1 MHVMGR
7 ADTVLL
13 IDDTRS
19 DAALYSALL
28 RRASNPPREVEH
40 AQSLEAALRM
50 LEGGSYSAVLLD
62 LGLPDC
68 EDLQGLETIVRRY
81 PELPVVVL
89 TGRDEDLGE
98 RAIAAGAQDYL
109 RKSDAK
115 PAVIDRALRL
125 AQARQQLENR
135 ERQAREQLLQSR
147 RQLAE
152 SERRY
157 RDIFNHSMG
166 LICTHSLGGVLQSVN
181 PAAAAAFNTSP
192 EAMVGRRLH
201 GFVPA
206 AAHDQV
212 DAYLSRIHTRG
223 ADQGL
228 VPVLIGDEL
237 RIWRYHN
244 RLIDRD
250 GEQVVLGLAHDVTD
264 RQRIERELRAK
275 TAELEAVNDAAPLG
289 LMRTDARGRCTYAN
303 RTLQQLAG
311 LSFDQILGDGWLQ
324 AVHPDDRE
332 RVATQWE
339 RTWRAGEKFSD
350 RHRFMHIDGRTI
362 WCSVHASPMIIGG
375 RISGYF
381 ATIQDITREQVAE
394 SARRRG
400 DRRLATLADALPLL
414 LMFVD
419 RDTRVEFIN
428 SGWAEELRRPVEQ
441 IMGQPL
447 LDLLSPE
454 TGTYFAQGME
464 SARAGI
470 EHSVD
475 FDDPGDTI
483 IRTWNAVFIPQ
494 RDQDGYVDGVHGMLR
509 DVTLEKA
516 HRQEL
521 VRRAE
526 QDPLTGTLN
535 RAGFDAHAGH
545 VWKEAARQGRPLGV
559 FFFDLDGLKEI
570 NDSLGHASG
579 DGLLQEVA
587 ARVRESVRT
596 DDIIG
601 RLGGDEFA
609 LIARHV
615 SSTEAAEAVAAKL
628 IEAVAAST
636 RQRVAGTGAQILHAS
651 CSLGYCIADAADVS
665 LAQALQRADQAQYAA
680 KRAGKGRAVQWQP
693 HGLPHAPGR
702 S

>member
-1 MHVMGR
+1 MGQ
-7 ADTVLL
+7 AGTILL
-13 IDDTRS
+13 VDDTRS

-50 LEGGSYSAVLLD
+50 LESGRYAAVLLD

-68 EDLQGLETIVRRY
+68 EELQGLEAIVGRY

-109 RKSDAK
+109 RKSEAK

-125 AQARQQLENR
+125 AQARQELENR
-135 ERQAREQLLQSR
+135 DRQAREELLQSR

-157 RDIFNHSMG
+157 RDIFDHSMG
-166 LICTHSLGGVLQSVN
+166 LICTHSLGGMLLSVN
-181 PAAAAAFNTSP
+181 PAAAEAFSLAP
-192 EAMVGRRLH
+192 EALVGRRLH

-212 DAYLSRIHTRG
+212 DAYLGRIHERG
-223 ADQGL
+223 ADHGL
-228 VPVLIGDEL
+228 VPVIVDGEL

-244 RLIDRD
+244 RLIDRE
-250 GEQVVLGLAHDVTD
+250 GEQLVLGLAHDVTD

-289 LMRTDARGRCTYAN
+289 LMRTDAQGRCTYVN
-303 RTLQQLAG
+303 RTWQALAG
-311 LSFDQILGDGWLQ
+311 VSQEQALGNGWLE
-324 AVHPDDRE
+324 AVHPEDRE
-332 RVATQWE
+332 RVAEQWE
-339 RTWRAGEKFSD
+339 RTWRAGEKFSG
-350 RHRFMHIDGRTI
+350 RQRYMHIDGRTV
-362 WCSVHASPMIIGG
+362 WCTVHASPMIIDG

-381 ATIQDITREQVAE
+381 ATVQDLTREHLAE
-394 SARRRG
+394 LARRRG

-419 RDTRVEFIN
+419 RDMRVEFIN
-428 SGWAEELRRPVEQ
+428 SGWTDELQRSVEQ
-441 IMGQPL
+441 IIGQPL
-447 LDLLSPE
+447 VELISNSVAK
-454 TGTYFAQGME
+454 YFAEGLE
-464 SARAGI
+464 RARAGV

-475 FDDPGDTI
+475 FDDPGDTA

-494 RDQDGYVDGVHGMLR
+494 RDQDGHVDGVHVMLR

-526 QDPLTGTLN
+526 QDPLTGTFN
-535 RAGFDAHAGH
+535 RAGFEAHGGH
-545 VWKEAARQGRPLGV
+545 AWKEAARQGRPLGV
-559 FFFDLDGLKEI
+559 FFFDLDDFKEI

-587 ARVRESVRT
+587 TRVRESLRA

-609 LIARHV
+609 VIVRHV
-615 SSTEAAEAVAAKL
+615 SDAGAAETVAAKL
-628 IEAVAAST
+628 IGAVSAST
-636 RQRVAGTGAQILHAS
+636 RQTAAGAADQTRHAS
-651 CSLGYCIADAADVS
+651 CSLGYYIADAAQVS
-665 LAQALQRADQAQYAA
+665 LQQALQRADQAQYAA
-680 KRAGKGRAVQWQP
+680 KRAGKGLAVQWQAR
-693 HGLPHAPGR
+693 GLPQAR
-702 S
+702 DRR